1 MCYKVC
7 TACYKVS
14 NIYYKLCNKNFE
26 ADSKKYLGNS
36 KKHLGDSKKHL
47 GGNKKNA
54 WAEVDGSVGSES
66 LPPAQRAC
74 VTFLNEKRGCARMVI
89 PNQHAYQF
97 YFGVYYLF
105 GLADFGFIFDDNRRT
120 GERRAHFV
128 RVLPSAAENVKKR
141 CIYLCWVG
149 GFAAVKKRGIG
160 NAAKNTLFT
169 KKSAALPC
177 GKATDFVHSQGLE
190 PWTH

>member
-7 TACYKVS
+7 NARYKVS

-26 ADSKKYLGNS
+26 ADS

-66 LPPAQRAC
+66 LPPAQRAS
-74 VTFLNEKRGCARMVI
+74 VTSRNEKRGCARMVI
-89 PNQHAYQF
+89 PSQHAYQV
-97 YFGVYYLF
+97 YFGGYYLF

-128 RVLPSAAENVKKR
+128 RGLPSAAENVKKR

-149 GFAAVKKRGIG
+149 GFATVKKGG
-160 NAAKNTLFT
+160 
-169 KKSAALPC
+169 
-177 GKATDFVHSQGLE
+177 
-190 PWTH
+190 

>member
-7 TACYKVS
+7 NAHYKVS

-26 ADSKKYLGNS
+26 ADSKK
-36 KKHLGDSKKHL
+36 HLGDSKKYL
-47 GGNKKNA
+47 GGNKKMHGQRSMA
-54 WAEVDGSVGSES
+54 VLAGCES

-89 PNQHAYQF
+89 PSQHAYQF
-97 YFGVYYLF
+97 YFGGYYLF
-105 GLADFGFIFDDNRRT
+105 GLADFGFIFNNNRRT

-141 CIYLCWVG
+141 CIYLCWVR

-177 GKATDFVHSQGLE
+177 CKAADFVHSQGLE

>member
-1 MCYKVC
+1 MCYKLC
-7 TACYKVS
+7 NACYKVS

-26 ADSKKYLGNS
+26 ADSKKYLGDS

-54 WAEVDGSVGSES
+54 WAEVDGCAGCES
-66 LPPAQRAC
+66 LPPAQSAC
-74 VTFLNEKRGCARMVI
+74 VTSRNEKRGCARMVI
-89 PNQHAYQF
+89 PSQHAYQF

-105 GLADFGFIFDDNRRT
+105 GLADFGFIFNDNRRT
-120 GERRAHFV
+120 DERRAHFV
-128 RVLPSAAENVKKR
+128 RGLPSAAENVKKR
-141 CIYLCWVG
+141 CIYLCWVR

-177 GKATDFVHSQGLE
+177 GKAADFVHSQGLE